1 MELCVIP
8 VILPHP
14 VPADVLGMTAPVC
27 LKAGGSVQLVCE
39 VYGYP
44 IPTVHFFKDNSSLP
58 QDDHTHT
65 TTNTLTITDVGPH
78 DRGVYSC
85 SADNGVSDYSTGNEL
100 VYCSK
105 LNHLILFYDTDLPL
119 FSLPRC
125 GDQRTSQSCSG
136 G

>member
-1 MELCVIP
+1 MVICVLFHP
-8 VILPHP
+8 PHP
-14 VPADVLGMTAPVC
+14 VPAAVLGMNVPVC

-65 TTNTLTITDVGPH
+65 TTNTLTITNTGPH
-78 DRGVYSC
+78 DGGVYSC
-85 SADNGVSDYSTGNEL
+85 STDNGVSDYSTGHEL

-105 LNHLILFYDTDLPL
+105 
-119 FSLPRC
+119 
-125 GDQRTSQSCSG
+125 
-136 G
+136 